1 MIRISKP
8 IIEEDEINAAVEVL
22 KTGYL
27 AQGKKVEEFEERF
40 AEFIGVE
47 HAVAVSSG
55 TAALHIALLA
65 HGIGEGDEVITTPF
79 SFIATANSIL
89 LTGAKPV
96 FADINE
102 NDFNI
107 NPDAVLNKITHRT
120 KAIMPVHLYGH
131 PADMK
136 ALVEIA
142 EDHNLLIV
150 EDACQAHGAEFG
162 GKKVGSFGVGCFSFY
177 ATKNMTTGEGGMIT
191 TNDKIIA
198 EYARMLRSHGSR
210 QRYFHEL
217 LGFNMRMTDVSAAIG
232 IVQLAKLPAM
242 TRRRQENAEYL
253 TNCIKNVEGVV
264 PPSVKRGCTH
274 VFHQYT
280 IRVVN
285 TEISRDAVVK
295 ELREKGIGAEIY
307 YPIPIHKQPLYQ
319 DLGYDETLP
328 VAERLAKE
336 VISLPIHP
344 AVSKEELKQCA
355 TALREVIYG

>member
-1 MIRISKP
+1 
-8 IIEEDEINAAVEVL
+8 
-22 KTGYL
+22 
-27 AQGKKVEEFEERF
+27 
-40 AEFIGVE
+40 
-47 HAVAVSSG
+47 
-55 TAALHIALLA
+55 
-65 HGIGEGDEVITTPF
+65 
-79 SFIATANSIL
+79 
-89 LTGAKPV
+89 
-96 FADINE
+96 
-102 NDFNI
+102 
-107 NPDAVLNKITHRT
+107 
-120 KAIMPVHLYGH
+120 
-131 PADMK
+131 MK